1 MIVNHFRIPKQKYE
15 EKRKK
20 QIFSVTLQSLSGGVA
35 EWSMAAVL
43 KTVVPKGTGGSNPS
57 ASANEITDEWTLKV
71 YSLKI
76 HSFEFYFVNRI
87 PYTKTGI
94 FVYEALVFHLSYTK
108 TGFFVYE
115 TTSGKQRSPERTLP
129 GPLH

>member
-1 MIVNHFRIPKQKYE
+1 
-15 EKRKK
+15 
-20 QIFSVTLQSLSGGVA
+20 
-35 EWSMAAVL
+35 MAAVL

-87 PYTKTGI
+87 PYTKTGDQVQNPVLRNVI
-94 FVYEALVFHLSYTK
+94 ENK
-108 TGFFVYE
+108 
-115 TTSGKQRSPERTLP
+115 
-129 GPLH
+129 

>member
-1 MIVNHFRIPKQKYE
+1 MSVNNMIVNHFRIPKQKYE

-57 ASANEITDEWTLKV
+57 ASAKMPYRDVCGAFSIFNVTRDVTIGIVFFITDYHPYAPNTRGVAELSTNPYLC
-71 YSLKI
+71 LD
-76 HSFEFYFVNRI
+76 FV
-87 PYTKTGI
+87 
-94 FVYEALVFHLSYTK
+94 
-108 TGFFVYE
+108 
-115 TTSGKQRSPERTLP
+115 
-129 GPLH
+129 

>member
-1 MIVNHFRIPKQKYE
+1 MRANNMIVNHFRIPKQKYE

-57 ASANEITDEWTLKV
+57 ASAKMPYRDVCGAFSIINVTIAVLLQQETG
-71 YSLKI
+71 SA
-76 HSFEFYFVNRI
+76 HQI
-87 PYTKTGI
+87 PYH
-94 FVYEALVFHLSYTK
+94 F
-108 TGFFVYE
+108 
-115 TTSGKQRSPERTLP
+115 LP
-129 GPLH
+129 GASIW